1 MVSKIL
7 LLFSCIALVAMA
19 EAATQD
25 HGKDAAKLED
35 HGSKEAVKLEDH
47 GSKEAAKV
55 EDHGKQEVELD
66 GSENNGGFTIQ
77 LQSGRHASKPEVWER
92 IVKKDKAR
100 AHWIADRLEKA
111 SKEKQEHDG

>member
-55 EDHGKQEVELD
+55 EDHGKQEV
-66 GSENNGGFTIQ
+66 GENNGGFTIQ
-77 LQSGRHASKPEVWER
+77 LQSGRHVSKPEVWER

-100 AHWIADRLEKA
+100 AQWIADRLEKA